1 MASIK
6 EKINEMILKGGV
18 FIKYGDKIIRVI
30 IIYIAM
36 KICTRIGYA
45 LINRFFERQKQSKFG
60 LDERKSDTL
69 SELLKSI
76 IKYAIYII
84 GIISI
89 LKEVGFDIS
98 TLLVGAGFGG
108 IAVGLGA
115 QSIIK
120 DVLSGF
126 LILFEDQFSVGEYVT
141 IEGMSGV
148 VEALGLRITKLKDFS
163 GDLHIIPNGQITK
176 VTNHSRDNSR
186 ALVDVEIG
194 YEEDIDNALQI
205 LTKISKEVEEEN
217 ESIVEGP
224 TVLGVSELGDKGVK
238 ITIVAKTK
246 PLQQY
251 GVERQLRKKIKEN
264 FDKENINIPYP
275 TCVIVTKSGNN

>member
-1 MASIK
+1 MALIK
-6 EKINEMILKGGV
+6 QKLNEMILKGGV
-18 FIKYGDKIIRVI
+18 FIKYGDKIIRI
-30 IIYIAM
+30 IIIFIAM
-36 KICTRIGYA
+36 KIFTRIGYA
-45 LINRFFERQKQSKFG
+45 LINKFFKRQRQSKFG
-60 LDERKSDTL
+60 FDERKSDTL

-76 IKYAIYII
+76 IKYVIYIV
-84 GIISI
+84 GTISI
-89 LKEVGFDIS
+89 LKEIGFDIS

-120 DVLSGF
+120 DVLTGF
-126 LILFEDQFSVGEYVT
+126 FILFEDQFSVGEYVT

-163 GDLHIIPNGQITK
+163 GDLHVIPNGQITK

-194 YEEDIDNALQI
+194 YEENIDKALQI
-205 LTKISKEVEEEN
+205 LTNISKEIEEEN
-217 ESIVEGP
+217 EFIVEGP
-224 TVLGVSELGDKGVK
+224 KVLGVSELGDKGVK
-238 ITIVAKTK
+238 IRIIAKTK

-251 GVERQLRKKIKEN
+251 DVERQLRKRIKES